1 MGVSV
6 EGSGMPTLQES
17 KVEARHLV
25 LPEDASPIETA
36 HGSNVLKWM
45 ERAGTMSAMHFCG
58 GDVVT
63 AGFDSGR
70 FHNPIPQGGIALVD
84 AYVYE
89 VGDTS
94 MTKRV
99 RCFHESHETG
109 ERSLTSDAKM
119 VSVAVDE
126 DGDPVSAPDLTVET
140 DAGQRLR
147 DEARNAER

>member
-1 MGVSV
+1 
-6 EGSGMPTLQES
+6 MPTLQES

-25 LPEDASPIETA
+25 LPEQASPIQTA

-58 GDVVT
+58 GEVVT

-89 VGDTS
+89 VGSTS
-94 MTKRV
+94 MTTRV

-119 VSVAVDE
+119 VSVSVDDE
-126 DGDPVSAPDLTVET
+126 GNPISSPELEIDS

>member
-1 MGVSV
+1 MA
-6 EGSGMPTLQES
+6 GMPTLQES

-25 LPEDASPIETA
+25 LPEQASPIETA
-36 HGSNVLKWM
+36 DGSNVLKWM

-58 GDVVT
+58 GEVVT

-89 VGDTS
+89 VGKTS
-94 MTKRV
+94 MTIRV
-99 RCFHESHETG
+99 RCFHENHETG

-119 VSVAVDE
+119 VSVSVDDE
-126 DGDPVSAPDLTVET
+126 GDPIPSPALEIES
-140 DAGQRLR
+140 DAGQRLLE
-147 DEARNAER
+147 EARNAER

>member
-1 MGVSV
+1 
-6 EGSGMPTLQES
+6 MPTLQES

-25 LPEDASPIETA
+25 LPEQASPIQTA

-58 GDVVT
+58 GEVVT

-89 VGDTS
+89 VGSTS
-94 MTKRV
+94 MTTRV
-99 RCFHESHETG
+99 RCFHENHETG

-119 VSVAVDE
+119 VSVSVDDE
-126 DGDPVSAPDLTVET
+126 GNPISSPELEIDS